1 MSINQLYEM
10 SRRSFRAYQ
19 AGMDTVGQNV
29 ANADTDGYH
38 RRRVTLRADS
48 TVSPGVL
55 MPSPRGQATGTGVSI
70 GGFERVR
77 DRLLESSAREA
88 RTGQGA
94 ADEESRILS
103 ALEGVF
109 AVGSEGALPE
119 VLGRFW
125 DGWGDVAANP
135 TDTGARAALLSRTDT
150 LTGALGRLD
159 RGLTQI
165 ETQTQSALGSGLDEI
180 NGTIKEIGALN
191 QQIREA
197 QFKGSPDLVAEDR
210 RDALVKD
217 LSAFAPARVR
227 EKEDG
232 YTVTIGGMSV
242 VQGAETTSLERVGP
256 PQQAKT
262 EVRFAGTDI
271 AFQPEAGADGK
282 LGAWVRTLNE
292 TLPGVR
298 SQLDGFAQDLVEKVN
313 AAHRDGYDQNEAT
326 GTDFFDP
333 EGVTAGTIRRAV
345 QTPDAVAAAGH
356 PGSPGD
362 SEQATAIG
370 GLHKDLDAA
379 AIDLIAGVGA
389 RVKQASAAS
398 EAQAA
403 VVDHL
408 DGMAR
413 GVSGVSVDEELT
425 NMIEYQ
431 QAFAASAR
439 VLTTAQSMMDTLL
452 QM

>member
-1 MSINQLYEM
+1 MSINQLYEI
-10 SRRSFRAYQ
+10 SRRSFRAFQ

-29 ANADTDGYH
+29 ANADTDGYR
-38 RRRVTLRADS
+38 RRRVTLRATG
-48 TVSPGVL
+48 TVSPGIL
-55 MPSPRGQATGTGVSI
+55 MTTPRGQATGTGVSV
-70 GGFERVR
+70 GSFERVR
-77 DRLLESSAREA
+77 DRLLEGAAREA

-109 AVGSEGALPE
+109 AVGSQNALPD

-125 DGWGDVAANP
+125 DAWSDVADNP
-135 TDTGARAALLSRTDT
+135 TDTGVRAALLSRTDALAGT
-150 LTGALGRLD
+150 LGRLD

-165 ETQTQSALGSGLDEI
+165 RTQTQSALQTGLDEI

-191 QQIREA
+191 EQIRDA
-197 QFKGSPDLVAEDR
+197 RFKGSPDLVAEDR
-210 RDALVKD
+210 RDTLVEK

-232 YTVTIGGMSV
+232 YTVTIGGMAV
-242 VQGAETTSLERVGP
+242 VQGTHTTGLESAET
-256 PQQAKT
+256 QQGQT
-262 EVRFAGTDI
+262 EVRFAGTDV
-271 AFQPEAGADGK
+271 AFQPQPGADGK
-282 LGAWVRTLNE
+282 LGAWVRTLTG

-298 SQLDGFAQDLVEKVN
+298 GQLDGFAQGLVEAVN
-313 AAHRDGYDQNEAT
+313 AAHQDGFDQNGNA
-326 GTDFFDP
+326 GGDFFDP
-333 EGVTAGTIRRAV
+333 SGVTAGTIARAV
-345 QTPDAVAAAGH
+345 GSPDAVAAAGQ
-356 PGSPGD
+356 PDAPGD
-362 SEQATAIG
+362 SQQALEIAR
-370 GLHKDLDAA
+370 LHENFDAE

-389 RVKQASAAS
+389 RVEKASAEA

-413 GVSGVSVDEELT
+413 GVSGVSLDEEMT

-452 QM
+452 AM